1 MSEHTTQD
9 AIASAMTGDVAG
21 FKTAVNSL
29 LSAKVNDAIEVK
41 KMQVATNFMSTG
53 NEQEIVGETDGD
65 YNIQ

>member
-29 LSAKVNDAIEVK
+29 LSAKINDAIEVK

-53 NEQEIVGETDGD
+53 N
-65 YNIQ
+65 